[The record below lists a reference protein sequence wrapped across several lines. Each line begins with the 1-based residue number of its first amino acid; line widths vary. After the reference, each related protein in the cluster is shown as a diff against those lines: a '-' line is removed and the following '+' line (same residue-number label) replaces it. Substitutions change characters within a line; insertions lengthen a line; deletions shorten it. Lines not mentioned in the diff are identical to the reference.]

1 MSAVKFVH
9 VLKRIEALDR
19 DINEIH
25 ALTEEIKSDRS
36 YATPIKISL
45 EQQVNNMLAE
55 RTKLMEVRIE
65 NPPENLDPTKRKVKD
80 PYAEERPQGEKFS
93 FEILEKEY
101 NEWVDEKRSGYGSS
115 PRQTRAY
122 EESAPEKALA
132 PRSYDERLDTHN
144 EHNEEEKKSV
154 SKPSLAEK
162 SLLPGKTK
170 QDDNANAPKKR
181 SDLLKDLPP
190 LEY

>member
-25 ALTEEIKSDRS
+25 ALTSGIPDDRS
-36 YATPIKISL
+36 YATSIKISL

-65 NPPENLDPTKRKVKD
+65 NPPENLDPNRREIRD
-80 PYAEERPQGEKFS
+80 PNAKEASSGDKFS
-93 FEILEKEY
+93 FEIFEKEY
-101 NEWVDEKRSGYGSS
+101 YEWIDEKRNLYAGSE
-115 PRQTRAY
+115 PLRR
-122 EESAPEKALA
+122 ESREAKAPA
-132 PRSYDERLDTHN
+132 
-144 EHNEEEKKSV
+144 KKSL
-154 SKPSLAEK
+154 SAEPKLETAAPLPSLAEK
-162 SLLPGKTK
+162 SLLPGKAAK
-170 QDDNANAPKKR
+170 EEGGGEHKSRA
-181 SDLLKDLPP
+181 DLLKDLPP